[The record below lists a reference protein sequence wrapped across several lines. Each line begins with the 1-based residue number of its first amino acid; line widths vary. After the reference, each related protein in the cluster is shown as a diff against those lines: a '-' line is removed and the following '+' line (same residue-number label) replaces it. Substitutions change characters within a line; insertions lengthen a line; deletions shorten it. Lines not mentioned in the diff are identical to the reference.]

1 MQSRERTTGV
11 VLILLALLIAAG
23 ATGYVLANWQPEL
36 ELDADR
42 CPPSPAGTWMVD
54 VDHTDI
60 QPPIERERIIKGIL
74 SIAERM
80 RKNERLELHVITG
93 RPDDVSPPWKGFQK
107 CKSADPASVNA
118 AHENERLVR
127 AEFDLEF
134 LTPLQSLLPELSN
147 GRVATQSPILEAI
160 EISMWSPHFR
170 TNVPNRTLVIFS
182 DLLQTKPFRD
192 PCRVLAS
199 EIGARL
205 KGHGWR
211 GVRVIIEYLR
221 NPRDAARQGPE
232 HLRAWVRLFYLL
244 GASQVFD
251 STTLVANDTP
261 ACPKPRR
268 ANR

>member
-36 ELDADR
+36 ALDADR

-60 QPPIERERIIKGIL
+60 QPPIERERIIKAVL

-93 RPDDVSPPWKGFQK
+93 RADDVSAPWKGFQK

-118 AHENERLVR
+118 ANENERLVR
-127 AEFDLEF
+127 AEYERDF
-134 LTPLQSLLPELSN
+134 LTPLQTLLPELAK
-147 GRVATQSPILEAI
+147 GAVARQSPILEAI
-160 EISMWSPHFR
+160 EISMWSPNFR
-170 TNVPNRTLVIFS
+170 GSVPNRTLVIIS
-182 DLLQTKPFRD
+182 DLLQTKTFRD
-192 PCRVLAS
+192 PCQVLAS
-199 EIGARL
+199 DIGVRL
-205 KGHGWR
+205 KGHDWR
-211 GVRVIIEYLR
+211 GVRIIIEYLR

-244 GASQVFD
+244 GAAQVFD
-251 STTLVANDTP
+251 GATLVTNDTA
-261 ACPKPRR
+261 ACPKQRR
-268 ANR
+268 ANF